1 MNNEKREK
9 VLKLLEE
16 NKDLREKVIE
26 IKTEAEKAG
35 KSAEAYAKKLEAI
48 ARENGVDVTADE
60 ILEALQQQA
69 DKELSDKDL
78 DAVNGGAEAWDIPR
92 HCRR

>member
-35 KSAEAYAKKLEAI
+35 KSAEAYAKELEAI
-48 ARENGVDVTADE
+48 AR
-60 ILEALQQQA
+60 
-69 DKELSDKDL
+69 
-78 DAVNGGAEAWDIPR
+78 
-92 HCRR
+92 